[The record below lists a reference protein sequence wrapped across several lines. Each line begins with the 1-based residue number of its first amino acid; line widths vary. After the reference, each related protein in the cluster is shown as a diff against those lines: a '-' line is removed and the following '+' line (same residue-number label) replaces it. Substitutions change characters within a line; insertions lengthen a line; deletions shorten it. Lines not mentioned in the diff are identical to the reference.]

1 MATARTQ
8 SETASPQQGLPSPL
22 GERARVRASSSTPQN
37 HVVLFVRQRRT
48 DDRGETMP
56 YVCLGRAF
64 YLGHRGGRP
73 MGIEWE
79 LETAM
84 PSGWYQEN
92 KRAAG

>member
-1 MATARTQ
+1 
-8 SETASPQQGLPSPL
+8 
-22 GERARVRASSSTPQN
+22 
-37 HVVLFVRQRRT
+37 
-48 DDRGETMP
+48 MP
-56 YVCLGRAF
+56 YLCLGRAF

-79 LETAM
+79 FETAM